1 MRIAIIGA
9 GIIGL
14 SIAWHLHEAG
24 THVELI
30 DPTPANGATHAA
42 AGMLAATSETTYNEH
57 HLTPLMLASAALY
70 PHFIHRLTT
79 TTNLP
84 TGHQN
89 TPTLHIGTDTADRET
104 LHNLATY
111 AHSLGITLTN
121 GHTIPTDHA
130 IIANATNATNA
141 TQLSGLPLNLT
152 GLIRNAYGEVIRLTP
167 PPNLRHNLTHI
178 IRGHVNGNP
187 IYLVPRTNGNLILGA
202 TTRENETPHVQAGG
216 IHTLLRDGIRLLS
229 CIEEFTITE
238 TIARPRPVTK
248 DNAPLLGPI
257 STTITLATG
266 LGRNGI
272 LLAPA
277 IGATI
282 TATITTPP
290 TTHPLPDITA
300 FTPHRFTTTP

>member
-1 MRIAIIGA
+1 LTALTNANIPI
-9 GIIGL
+9 
-14 SIAWHLHEAG
+14 H
-24 THVELI
+24 
-30 DPTPANGATHAA
+30 PTPATGITHTDNTDP
-42 AGMLAATSETTYNEH
+42 TSPVT
-57 HLTPLMLASAALY
+57 
-70 PHFIHRLTT
+70 
-79 TTNLP
+79 
-84 TGHQN
+84 
-89 TPTLHIGTDTADRET
+89 
-104 LHNLATY
+104 
-111 AHSLGITLTN
+111 GITLTN

-130 IIANATNATNA
+130 IIANATN
-141 TQLSGLPLNLT
+141 LSGLPLNLT
-152 GLIRNAYGEVIRLTP
+152 SLIRNAYGEVIRLTP

-216 IHTLLRDGIRLLS
+216 IHTLLRDGIHLLP

-277 IGATI
+277 IGAAI

-300 FTPHRFTTTP
+300 FTPHRFTTNS

>member
-1 MRIAIIGA
+1 NANIPIHTTPAT
-9 GIIGL
+9 GI
-14 SIAWHLHEAG
+14 
-24 THVELI
+24 THTDNT
-30 DPTPANGATHAA
+30 DPTSPVTGITHTDNTDP
-42 AGMLAATSETTYNEH
+42 TSPVT
-57 HLTPLMLASAALY
+57 
-70 PHFIHRLTT
+70 
-79 TTNLP
+79 
-84 TGHQN
+84 
-89 TPTLHIGTDTADRET
+89 
-104 LHNLATY
+104 
-111 AHSLGITLTN
+111 GITLTN